1 MHTELEGHALDAAV
15 AQLLGDPRIM
25 MWGSDPWI
33 EDDTVAGHGSGGRG
47 FKPST
52 DWRDGGPILDREP
65 ITSGFCGTDARK
77 TSWPDQW
84 YAELDDDTPGDNF
97 HSLGSTRLIAA
108 MRCFVRSKTPR
119 TRQPDSR

>member
-1 MHTELEGHALDAAV
+1 MEHMELEGRALDAAV
-15 AQLLGDPRIM
+15 AQLLDDPCIT

-33 EDDTVAGHGSGGRG
+33 EDGRVAGLGRC

-52 DWRDGGPILDREP
+52 DWRDGGPILYREP
-65 ITSGFCGTDARK
+65 ITSGFCGSRACETP
-77 TSWPDQW
+77 WPGQW
-84 YAELDDDTPGDNF
+84 FAELEEDNPGGNF

-119 TRQPDSR
+119 IRPPDSF